1 MRTILWEVTYPAP
14 PKTYKY
20 CKKCGT
26 RTAFQSSNCFRVNA
40 NQKSLDVWLIYRCV
54 HCKTTWNLTLLSRVN
69 PKSIPKEDLQKFMDN
84 DAAFAHA
91 YAMDTE
97 LLARCGAE
105 TDPPDFIVAG
115 EPVDFTEPAKLII
128 KSQVASKL
136 KVSKVLRAHLGLSHK
151 TFDSYIEKGVLSMD
165 DGCDAKKQ
173 KLQNGCEINIAAHL

>member
-1 MRTILWEVTYPAP
+1 
-14 PKTYKY
+14 
-20 CKKCGT
+20 
-26 RTAFQSSNCFRVNA
+26 
-40 NQKSLDVWLIYRCV
+40 
-54 HCKTTWNLTLLSRVN
+54 VN

-173 KLQNGCEINIAAHL
+173 KLQNGCEITIAAHL